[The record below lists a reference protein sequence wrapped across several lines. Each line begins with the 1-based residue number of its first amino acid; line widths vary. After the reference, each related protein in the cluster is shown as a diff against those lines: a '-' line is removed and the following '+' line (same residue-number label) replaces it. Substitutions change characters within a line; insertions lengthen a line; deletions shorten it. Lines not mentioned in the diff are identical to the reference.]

1 MRDDLYRLAQILAT
15 TLLADHRFVNLA
27 GSEVIHL
34 LHLGSDEALI
44 VAEIQIGFS
53 AVIGDEHFAVLEW
66 AHRSRINVD
75 VGIELQKGDS
85 EAARFED
92 RSEGRGGNPFTQG
105 RHDAASDKYKLG
117 HYKEVPNGTCGK
129 FKLYLKPPA
138 FDAPVFGQPQ
148 ISGRETPCFISRKA
162 RPESFHAWR
171 RPLLP
176 GPPWGTDGHP
186 ESVENTAPP
195 AAWSRPG
202 RPCGIRPNRRR
213 RQIRSAPDIDDVSTR
228 PGGAEWFDTR
238 PSRLRG

>member
-129 FKLYLKPPA
+129 FKLYPKLPA
-138 FDAPVFGQPQ
+138 FDPPVFRKRQ
-148 ISGRETPCFISRKA
+148 ISRRKTRNFISRKA

-171 RPLLP
+171 PLRPRET
-176 GPPWGTDGHP
+176 PWETDARP
-186 ESVENTAPP
+186 ESA
-195 AAWSRPG
+195 
-202 RPCGIRPNRRR
+202 
-213 RQIRSAPDIDDVSTR
+213 
-228 PGGAEWFDTR
+228 
-238 PSRLRG
+238 